1 MAEDKRIR
9 IAADTTPL
17 RQLREEAV
25 SLYREINQTSMQ
37 SAQEAEKSISQLR
50 EQLALMEDRNE
61 LERLL
66 LDLKRQSAA
75 IDATTMQKPSP
86 MPERPIR
93 RQPPTE
99 ELPRPEQPTIDPE
112 TGSITWDVSPRRK
125 EEPVQPEPRL
135 ETDVEEP
142 EEKPAPRRRRRKVQE
157 PIPDVEPI
165 IDEETG
171 SMTWDVSPRRKEEPV
186 QPEPRLET
194 DVEEPEEK
202 PAPRRRRRKVQ
213 EPIPDVEPII
223 DEETGSMTWD
233 LTRKPQRERVTPIE
247 RGVEREEPTT
257 KETQK
262 EILREINRHV
272 ENIDE
277 SVTNVDNSK
286 NFQDNSE
293 NRTDNSRHTENIT
306 ENVVNIE
313 KNTQTITENTTAIRE
328 KGNLEVVSEQPNR
341 PLLREDDRIQRRPEI
356 TDNGQ
361 TEIKFSDEGIIRAIT
376 RLGVVTDNIGRD
388 VISALRGLEKG
399 TGEENQRT
407 SITRYLETIANSV
420 SVIEDSAEN
429 ILEEIQKA
437 VSGSGFGGGTGTPGG
452 IVPPTGS
459 TGGIGGGL
467 NIFGGGLKGIL
478 GGLGAL
484 TAFNTAKNVLSERY
498 FRQQEF
504 EARSQYQGTVETAAN
519 YTRLQAANQADAFRW
534 IPLIGDTIAKS
545 IELPAQLAAEKMMAT
560 FGKYAEGERRV
571 IPYAQV
577 MGVSAGEAFRQAGR
591 EGSYAAESLGMDY
604 ASYLGRRAELIRA
617 GGGRFVGGNEY
628 DPYAVRE
635 TQSVMAAERLFGLS
649 PNAVNRLQGAMRFG
663 DQDSGTG
670 ASAIIREFE
679 QAMKNLGIPFEQI
692 ASTME
697 ESLDTFITQSDQILS
712 KRGEFDAKELAAMFS
727 GIRQATGLQGRQLER
742 VQQAFT
748 GQGISKDEV
757 TNAMLVRSIQ
767 EVMPDKTSYSE
778 IQEELEKIR
787 AGAADPEV
795 MENFLNRV
803 VERTGGGSEQLRLA
817 MSEIF
822 PNLSWNDINSTIQKD
837 SDPSKL
843 VSNLFDL
850 YKQASQRIRETP
862 TEAYDRDA
870 ARRTVGTGET
880 ILASDMNRQM
890 SEGANILG
898 EIRDLVR
905 EINDRGKKVAD
916 MELEVPK
923 EKIIQQSATGG
934 SGLVNMSTVSG
945 GVDAGRAIS
954 QWFKR
959 ALDEWARERVNGVSE
974 ANKVIQQER

>member
-37 SAQEAEKSISQLR
+37 SAQEADKSISQLR

-75 IDATTMQKPSP
+75 IDATTIQKPSP

-99 ELPRPEQPTIDPE
+99 ELPRPEQPIIDPE

-125 EEPVQPEPRL
+125 EEPVQPEPR
-135 ETDVEEP
+135 P
-142 EEKPAPRRRRRKVQE
+142 
-157 PIPDVEPI
+157 
-165 IDEETG
+165 
-171 SMTWDVSPRRKEEPV
+171 
-186 QPEPRLET
+186 ET

-233 LTRKPQRERVTPIE
+233 LTRKPQRERVPPIE
-247 RGVEREEPTT
+247 RGTEEEPTT

-293 NRTDNSRHTENIT
+293 NRMDNSRHTENIT

-313 KNTQTITENTTAIRE
+313 KNTKTITENTTAIKE
-328 KGNLEVVSEQPNR
+328 KGNLNAVSEQSNR

-376 RLGVVTDNIGRD
+376 RLGAVTDNIGRD

-399 TGEENQRT
+399 SGEENQKT

-429 ILEEIQKA
+429 ILEEMQKA
-437 VSGSGFGGGTGTPGG
+437 TSGSGFGGGTGTPGG
-452 IVPPTGS
+452 IVPHTGS
-459 TGGIGGGL
+459 TGGIGGL

-478 GGLGAL
+478 GGLGGLA
-484 TAFNTAKNVLSERY
+484 AFNTAKNVLSERY

-697 ESLDTFITQSDQILS
+697 ESLDTFVTQSDQILS

-850 YKQASQRIRETP
+850 YKQASQRIKETP
-862 TEAYDRDA
+862 AEAYDRGA
-870 ARRTVGTGET
+870 ARRTVGAGET
-880 ILASDMNRQM
+880 ILAGNMNRQM
-890 SEGANILG
+890 SEGANQLK
-898 EIRDLVR
+898 EI
-905 EINDRGKKVAD
+905 KKVLDSIKEDTAILAGVKD
-916 MELEVPK
+916 RIDTYAGMPK
-923 EKIIQQSATGG
+923 QIVEDTK
-934 SGLVNMSTVSG
+934 LVSG
-945 GVDAGRAIS
+945 AYKEAGSSDWDALLKGIQMSIS
-954 QWFKR
+954 KGF
-959 ALDEWARERVNGVSE
+959 LDIITAGKSRNIPAER
-974 ANKVIQQER
+974 

>member
-25 SLYREINQTSMQ
+25 SLYREINQASMQ
-37 SAQEAEKSISQLR
+37 SAQEADKSISQLR

-75 IDATTMQKPSP
+75 IDATTIQKPSP

-99 ELPRPEQPTIDPE
+99 ELPRPEQPIIDPE

-125 EEPVQPEPRL
+125 EEPVQPEPRRKEPIPEM

-142 EEKPAPRRRRRKVQE
+142 LS
-157 PIPDVEPI
+157 
-165 IDEETG
+165 T
-171 SMTWDVSPRRKEEPV
+171 
-186 QPEPRLET
+186 
-194 DVEEPEEK
+194 EEPEER
-202 PAPRRRRRKVQ
+202 PVPRRRRRKVQ

-233 LTRKPQRERVTPIE
+233 LTRKPQRGKVTPIE
-247 RGVEREEPTT
+247 RSVGEEPIT

-313 KNTQTITENTTAIRE
+313 KNTKTITENTTAIKE
-328 KGNLEVVSEQPNR
+328 KGNLNAVSEQSNR

-376 RLGVVTDNIGRD
+376 RLGAVTDNVGRD
-388 VISALRGLEKG
+388 VVSAIRGLEKG
-399 TGEENQRT
+399 SGEENQKT

-429 ILEEIQKA
+429 ILEEMQKA
-437 VSGSGFGGGTGTPGG
+437 TSGSGFGGGTGTPGG

-478 GGLGAL
+478 GGLGGLA
-484 TAFNTAKNVLSERY
+484 AFNTAKNVLSERY
-498 FRQQEF
+498 FRNQEF

-519 YTRLQAANQADAFRW
+519 YTRLQAANQADAYRW
-534 IPLIGDTIAKS
+534 IPLIGDVIARS
-545 IELPAQLAAEKMMAT
+545 IEQPAQLAAEKMMAT

-697 ESLDTFITQSDQILS
+697 ESLDTFVTQSDQILS

>member
-112 TGSITWDVSPRRK
+112 TGSITWNVSPRKKEETIQPEPRRK
-125 EEPVQPEPRL
+125 EQRTGDEPSVEEPMS
-135 ETDVEEP
+135 VEEP
-142 EEKPAPRRRRRKVQE
+142 EERPVSRRRRRKVQE
-157 PIPDVEPI
+157 PIPDVEPT

-171 SMTWDVSPRRKEEPV
+171 TMTWN
-186 QPEPRLET
+186 
-194 DVEEPEEK
+194 
-202 PAPRRRRRKVQ
+202 
-213 EPIPDVEPII
+213 
-223 DEETGSMTWD
+223 
-233 LTRKPQRERVTPIE
+233 LTRKPERERITPTE
-247 RGVEREEPTT
+247 RGLEREEPTTT

-313 KNTQTITENTTAIRE
+313 KNTQTITENTTAIKE
-328 KGNLEVVSEQPNR
+328 KGNLDVVSEQQNR
-341 PLLREDDRIQRRPEI
+341 TLLREDDRIQRRPEI

-376 RLGVVTDNIGRD
+376 RLGTVTDNVGRD
-388 VISALRGLEKG
+388 VVSALRGLEKG
-399 TGEENQRT
+399 TGEESQRNV
-407 SITRYLETIANSV
+407 TRYLETIANSV
-420 SVIEDSAEN
+420 SVIEDSSEN

-437 VSGSGFGGGTGTPGG
+437 VSGAGFGGGAGTPGG

-459 TGGIGGGL
+459 AGGNGVGL

-478 GGLGAL
+478 GGLGGLA
-484 TAFNTAKNVLSERY
+484 AFNTAKNVLSERY

-591 EGSYAAESLGMDY
+591 EGGYAAESLGMDY

-679 QAMKNLGIPFEQI
+679 QAMKNLNIPFEEI

-712 KRGEFDAKELAAMFS
+712 KRGEFDAKELAAILS
-727 GIRQATGLQGRQLER
+727 ATRQATGLSGRQLER

-748 GQGISKDEV
+748 GQGMSKDEV

-767 EVMPDKTSYSE
+767 EVMPEKTSYSE

-787 AGAADPEV
+787 SGGASMEL
-795 MENFLNRV
+795 MENFLSKV

-822 PNLSWNDINSTIQKD
+822 PNLSWGDINATIQKD

-843 VSNLFDL
+843 ISNLADL
-850 YKQASQRIRETP
+850 YKTAYRRIDETRA
-862 TEAYDRDA
+862 EAYDKDA
-870 ARRTVGTGET
+870 AKRTVGTGET
-880 ILASDMNRQM
+880 FLANDMNRQM
-890 SEGANILG
+890 SAGAGILK
-898 EIRDLVR
+898 EIRDLVE
-905 EINDRGKKVAD
+905 EINERGKKVAD
-916 MELEVPK
+916 IELEVPK

-934 SGLVNMSTVSG
+934 SGLVNMSTVSE

-959 ALDEWARERVNGVSE
+959 ALDEWARERVGGVSE

>member
-25 SLYREINQTSMQ
+25 SLYREINQASMQ
-37 SAQEAEKSISQLR
+37 SAQEADKSISQLR

-125 EEPVQPEPRL
+125 EEPVQPEPRRKEPRP
-135 ETDVEEP
+135 ETDVEELLPTEEP
-142 EEKPAPRRRRRKVQE
+142 EEKPAPRRRRRKIQE
-157 PIPDVEPI
+157 PIPDVEPT

-171 SMTWDVSPRRKEEPV
+171 T
-186 QPEPRLET
+186 
-194 DVEEPEEK
+194 
-202 PAPRRRRRKVQ
+202 
-213 EPIPDVEPII
+213 
-223 DEETGSMTWD
+223 MTWD
-233 LTRKPQRERVTPIE
+233 LTRKPQRGKVTPIE
-247 RGVEREEPTT
+247 RSVGEEPIT

-313 KNTQTITENTTAIRE
+313 KNTQTITENTTAIKE
-328 KGNLEVVSEQPNR
+328 KGNLNAVSEQSNR

-376 RLGVVTDNIGRD
+376 RLGAVTDNIGRD

-399 TGEENQRT
+399 SGEENQKT

-429 ILEEIQKA
+429 ILEEMQKA
-437 VSGSGFGGGTGTPGG
+437 TSGSGFGGGTGTPGG

-459 TGGIGGGL
+459 TGGIGGL

-478 GGLGAL
+478 GSLGGLA
-484 TAFNTAKNVLSERY
+484 AFNTAKNVLSERY

-697 ESLDTFITQSDQILS
+697 ESLDTFVTQSDQILS

-787 AGAADPEV
+787 AGAADLKV

>member
-25 SLYREINQTSMQ
+25 SLYREINQASMQ
-37 SAQEAEKSISQLR
+37 SAQEADKSISQLR

-93 RQPPTE
+93 RQLPTE
-99 ELPRPEQPTIDPE
+99 ELPRLEQPTIDPE

-125 EEPVQPEPRL
+125 EEPVQPEPRRKEPRPEM

-142 EEKPAPRRRRRKVQE
+142 LS
-157 PIPDVEPI
+157 
-165 IDEETG
+165 T
-171 SMTWDVSPRRKEEPV
+171 
-186 QPEPRLET
+186 
-194 DVEEPEEK
+194 EEPEEK

-233 LTRKPQRERVTPIE
+233 LTRKPQRGKVTPIE
-247 RGVEREEPTT
+247 RSVGEEPTT

-313 KNTQTITENTTAIRE
+313 KNTQTITENTTAIKE
-328 KGNLEVVSEQPNR
+328 KGNLNAVSEQSNR

-376 RLGVVTDNIGRD
+376 RLGAVTDNIGRD

-399 TGEENQRT
+399 SGEENQKT

-429 ILEEIQKA
+429 ILEEMQKA
-437 VSGSGFGGGTGTPGG
+437 TSGSGFGGGTGTPGG

-459 TGGIGGGL
+459 TGGIGGL

-478 GGLGAL
+478 GGLGGLA
-484 TAFNTAKNVLSERY
+484 AFNTAKNVLSERY

-697 ESLDTFITQSDQILS
+697 ESLDTFVTQSDQILS
-712 KRGEFDAKELAAMFS
+712 KRGEFDAKEIAAMFS

>member
-37 SAQEAEKSISQLR
+37 SAHEAEKSISQLR

-99 ELPRPEQPTIDPE
+99 ELPRPEQPIIDPE

-125 EEPVQPEPRL
+125 EETVQPEPRREQQRTDR

-142 EEKPAPRRRRRKVQE
+142 LPVEEPEERPAPRRRRKVQE
-157 PIPDVEPI
+157 PIPDVEPT

-171 SMTWDVSPRRKEEPV
+171 T
-186 QPEPRLET
+186 
-194 DVEEPEEK
+194 
-202 PAPRRRRRKVQ
+202 
-213 EPIPDVEPII
+213 
-223 DEETGSMTWD
+223 MTWD
-233 LTRKPQRERVTPIE
+233 LTRRPERERVTPTE
-247 RGVEREEPTT
+247 RGTEREEPTTT

-262 EILREINRHV
+262 ELLREINRHV

-286 NFQDNSE
+286 NFRDNSE

-306 ENVVNIE
+306 EHVVNIE

-341 PLLREDDRIQRRPEI
+341 PLLREDDRIQRRLEI

-376 RLGVVTDNIGRD
+376 RLGTITDNVGRD
-388 VISALRGLEKG
+388 VVSAIRGLEKG
-399 TGEENQRT
+399 TGEENQR
-407 SITRYLETIANSV
+407 SGITRYLETIANSV
-420 SVIEDSAEN
+420 SVIEDSTEN

-459 TGGIGGGL
+459 TGGIGGL

-478 GGLGAL
+478 GGLGGLA
-484 TAFNTAKNVLSERY
+484 AFNTAKNVLSERY
-498 FRQQEF
+498 FRNQEF

-591 EGSYAAESLGMDY
+591 EGGYAASALGMDY
-604 ASYLGRRAELIRA
+604 ASYMGRRAELIRA

-649 PNAVNRLQGAMRFG
+649 SNAVNRLQGAMRFG

-748 GQGISKDEV
+748 GQGMSKDEV

-767 EVMPDKTSYSE
+767 EVMPEKTSYSE

-787 AGAADPEV
+787 AGAAKPKV
-795 MENFLNRV
+795 MENFLNRLI
-803 VERTGGGSEQLRLA
+803 ERTGGGSEQLRLA

-850 YKQASQRIRETP
+850 YKKSSQRIRETP
-862 TEAYDRDA
+862 TEAYDKDA
-870 ARRTVGTGET
+870 AKRTVGAGET
-880 ILASDMNRQM
+880 ILAGDMNRQM

>member
-75 IDATTMQKPSP
+75 IDATTIQKPSP

-99 ELPRPEQPTIDPE
+99 ELPRPEQPIIDPE
-112 TGSITWDVSPRRK
+112 TGSI
-125 EEPVQPEPRL
+125 
-135 ETDVEEP
+135 
-142 EEKPAPRRRRRKVQE
+142 
-157 PIPDVEPI
+157 
-165 IDEETG
+165 
-171 SMTWDVSPRRKEEPV
+171 TWDVSPRRKEEPV

-748 GQGISKDEV
+748 GQGMSKDEV

-803 VERTGGGSEQLRLA
+803 VERSGGGSEQLRLA

-850 YKQASQRIRETP
+850 YKQASQRIKETP
-862 TEAYDRDA
+862 AEAYDRGA
-870 ARRTVGTGET
+870 ARRTVGAGET
-880 ILASDMNRQM
+880 ILAGDMNRQM
-890 SEGANILG
+890 SEGANILK
-898 EIRDLVR
+898 EIRDLVS

-916 MELEVPK
+916 IELEVPK

-959 ALDEWARERVNGVSE
+959 ALDEWARERVGGVSE

>member
-37 SAQEAEKSISQLR
+37 SAQEADKSISQLR

-75 IDATTMQKPSP
+75 IDATTIQKPSP

-99 ELPRPEQPTIDPE
+99 ELPRPEQPIIDPE

-125 EEPVQPEPRL
+125 EEPVQPEPRRKEPRPEM

-142 EEKPAPRRRRRKVQE
+142 LS
-157 PIPDVEPI
+157 
-165 IDEETG
+165 T
-171 SMTWDVSPRRKEEPV
+171 
-186 QPEPRLET
+186 
-194 DVEEPEEK
+194 EEPEER
-202 PAPRRRRRKVQ
+202 PVPRRRRRKVQ

-233 LTRKPQRERVTPIE
+233 LTRKPQRGKVTPIE
-247 RGVEREEPTT
+247 RSVGEEPIT

-313 KNTQTITENTTAIRE
+313 KNTKTITENTTAIKE
-328 KGNLEVVSEQPNR
+328 KGNLNAVSEQSNR

-376 RLGVVTDNIGRD
+376 RLGAVTDNIGRD

-399 TGEENQRT
+399 SGEENQKT

-429 ILEEIQKA
+429 ILEEMQKA
-437 VSGSGFGGGTGTPGG
+437 TSGSGFGGGTGTPGG

-459 TGGIGGGL
+459 TGGIGGL

-478 GGLGAL
+478 GGLGGLA
-484 TAFNTAKNVLSERY
+484 AFNTAKNVLSERY

-697 ESLDTFITQSDQILS
+697 ESLDTFVTQSDQILS
-712 KRGEFDAKELAAMFS
+712 KRGEFDAKEIAAMFS

-787 AGAADPEV
+787 AGAVDPEV

>member
-25 SLYREINQTSMQ
+25 SLYREINQASMQ
-37 SAQEAEKSISQLR
+37 SAQEADKSISQLR

-93 RQPPTE
+93 RQLPTE
-99 ELPRPEQPTIDPE
+99 ELPRLEQPTIDPE

-125 EEPVQPEPRL
+125 EEPVQPEPRRKEPRPEM

-142 EEKPAPRRRRRKVQE
+142 LS
-157 PIPDVEPI
+157 
-165 IDEETG
+165 T
-171 SMTWDVSPRRKEEPV
+171 
-186 QPEPRLET
+186 
-194 DVEEPEEK
+194 EEPEER
-202 PAPRRRRRKVQ
+202 PVPRRRRRKVQ

-233 LTRKPQRERVTPIE
+233 LTRKPQRGKVTPIE
-247 RGVEREEPTT
+247 RSVGEEPIT

-313 KNTQTITENTTAIRE
+313 KNTQTITENTTAIKE
-328 KGNLEVVSEQPNR
+328 KGNLNAVSEQSNR

-376 RLGVVTDNIGRD
+376 RLGAVTDNIGRD

-399 TGEENQRT
+399 SGEENQKT

-429 ILEEIQKA
+429 ILEEMQKA
-437 VSGSGFGGGTGTPGG
+437 TSGSGFGGGTGTPGG

-459 TGGIGGGL
+459 TGGIGGL

-478 GGLGAL
+478 GGLGGLA
-484 TAFNTAKNVLSERY
+484 AFNTAKNVLSERY

-628 DPYAVRE
+628 DPYAVKE

-697 ESLDTFITQSDQILS
+697 ESLDTFVTQSDQILS

-787 AGAADPEV
+787 AGAADPKV

>member
-75 IDATTMQKPSP
+75 IDATTIQKPSP

-99 ELPRPEQPTIDPE
+99 ELPRPEQPIIDPE

-125 EEPVQPEPRL
+125 EEPVQPEPR
-135 ETDVEEP
+135 P
-142 EEKPAPRRRRRKVQE
+142 
-157 PIPDVEPI
+157 
-165 IDEETG
+165 
-171 SMTWDVSPRRKEEPV
+171 
-186 QPEPRLET
+186 ET

-233 LTRKPQRERVTPIE
+233 LTRKPQRERVPPIE
-247 RGVEREEPTT
+247 RGTEEEPTT

-313 KNTQTITENTTAIRE
+313 KNTQTITENTTAIKE
-328 KGNLEVVSEQPNR
+328 KGNLNAVSEQSNR

-399 TGEENQRT
+399 SGEENQKT

-429 ILEEIQKA
+429 ILEEMQKA

-459 TGGIGGGL
+459 TGGIGGL

-478 GGLGAL
+478 GGLGGLA
-484 TAFNTAKNVLSERY
+484 AFNTAKNVLSERY

-591 EGSYAAESLGMDY
+591 EGGYAAESLGMDY

-679 QAMKNLGIPFEQI
+679 QAMKNLGIPFEEI

-712 KRGEFDAKELAAMFS
+712 KRGDFDARQLAAMFS

-748 GQGISKDEV
+748 GQGMSKDEV

-787 AGAADPEV
+787 AGEANPEV

-850 YKQASQRIRETP
+850 YRQSSQRIKETP
-862 TEAYDRDA
+862 AEAYDRGA
-870 ARRTVGTGET
+870 ARRTVGAGET
-880 ILASDMNRQM
+880 ILAGDMNRQM
-890 SEGANILG
+890 SEGANQLK
-898 EIRDLVR
+898 EIVR
-905 EINDRGKKVAD
+905 LLTNIDNNT
-916 MELEVPK
+916 K
-923 EKIIQQSATGG
+923 EKPVESGPVTRSMVSGG
-934 SGLVNMSTVSG
+934 TGLVNAENVSS
-945 GVDAGRAIS
+945 GVEAGRMLS

-959 ALDEWARERVNGVSE
+959 VLDDWARERVGNMAVSE

>member
-112 TGSITWDVSPRRK
+112 TGSITWDVSSRRK
-125 EEPVQPEPRL
+125 EELVQPEPRRKEPIP

-142 EEKPAPRRRRRKVQE
+142 LFTEEPEERPAPRRRRRKVQE
-157 PIPDVEPI
+157 PI
-165 IDEETG
+165 T
-171 SMTWDVSPRRKEEPV
+171 
-186 QPEPRLET
+186 
-194 DVEEPEEK
+194 
-202 PAPRRRRRKVQ
+202 
-213 EPIPDVEPII
+213 DVEPII

-247 RGVEREEPTT
+247 RSVEREEPTT

-313 KNTQTITENTTAIRE
+313 KNTQTITENTTAIKE
-328 KGNLEVVSEQPNR
+328 KGNLNAVSEQSNR

-376 RLGVVTDNIGRD
+376 RLGTVTDNAGRD
-388 VISALRGLEKG
+388 VVSAIRGLEKG
-399 TGEENQRT
+399 TGEENQR
-407 SITRYLETIANSV
+407 SSVTRYLEAIANSV

-437 VSGSGFGGGTGTPGG
+437 VSSNGIGGGVGMPGG

-459 TGGIGGGL
+459 TGVNGGGL

-748 GQGISKDEV
+748 GQGMSKDEV

-787 AGAADPEV
+787 AGAANPEV

-850 YKQASQRIRETP
+850 YKQASQRIKETP
-862 TEAYDRDA
+862 AEAYDRGA
-870 ARRTVGTGET
+870 ARRTVGAGET
-880 ILASDMNRQM
+880 ILAGDMNRQM
-890 SEGANILG
+890 SEGANILK
-898 EIRDLVR
+898 EIRDLVS

-916 MELEVPK
+916 IELEVPK

-959 ALDEWARERVNGVSE
+959 ALDEWARERVGGVSE

>member
-112 TGSITWDVSPRRK
+112 TGSI
-125 EEPVQPEPRL
+125 
-135 ETDVEEP
+135 
-142 EEKPAPRRRRRKVQE
+142 
-157 PIPDVEPI
+157 
-165 IDEETG
+165 
-171 SMTWDVSPRRKEEPV
+171 TWDVSPRRKEEPV

-498 FRQQEF
+498 FRNQEF

-519 YTRLQAANQADAFRW
+519 YTRLQAANQADAYRW
-534 IPLIGDTIAKS
+534 IPLVGDVIAKS

-628 DPYAVRE
+628 DPYAVKE

-697 ESLDTFITQSDQILS
+697 ESLDTFVTQSDQILS

-822 PNLSWNDINSTIQKD
+822 PNLSWSDINSTIQKD

-850 YKQASQRIRETP
+850 YKQASQRIKETP
-862 TEAYDRDA
+862 AEAYDRGA
-870 ARRTVGTGET
+870 ARRTVGAGET
-880 ILASDMNRQM
+880 ILAGDMNRQM
-890 SEGANILG
+890 SEGANILK
-898 EIRDLVR
+898 EIRDLVS

-916 MELEVPK
+916 IELEVPK

-959 ALDEWARERVNGVSE
+959 ALDEWARERVGGVSE

>member
-112 TGSITWDVSPRRK
+112 TGSI
-125 EEPVQPEPRL
+125 
-135 ETDVEEP
+135 
-142 EEKPAPRRRRRKVQE
+142 
-157 PIPDVEPI
+157 
-165 IDEETG
+165 
-171 SMTWDVSPRRKEEPV
+171 TWDVSPRRKEEPV

-545 IELPAQLAAEKMMAT
+545 IELPAQLAAEKMMVT

-748 GQGISKDEV
+748 GQGMSKDEV

-803 VERTGGGSEQLRLA
+803 VERSGGGSEQLRLA

-850 YKQASQRIRETP
+850 YKQASQRIKETP
-862 TEAYDRDA
+862 AEAYDRGA
-870 ARRTVGTGET
+870 ARRTVGAGET
-880 ILASDMNRQM
+880 ILAGDMNRQM
-890 SEGANILG
+890 SEGANQLK
-898 EIRDLVR
+898 EIVR
-905 EINDRGKKVAD
+905 LLTNIDNNT
-916 MELEVPK
+916 K
-923 EKIIQQSATGG
+923 EKPVESGPVTRSMVSGG
-934 SGLVNMSTVSG
+934 TGLVNAENVSS
-945 GVDAGRAIS
+945 GVEAGRMLS

-959 ALDEWARERVNGVSE
+959 VLDDWARERVGNMAVSE

>member
-99 ELPRPEQPTIDPE
+99 ELPRPEQPIIDPE

-125 EEPVQPEPRL
+125 EEPVQPEPRRKEPRPEM

-142 EEKPAPRRRRRKVQE
+142 LS
-157 PIPDVEPI
+157 
-165 IDEETG
+165 T
-171 SMTWDVSPRRKEEPV
+171 
-186 QPEPRLET
+186 
-194 DVEEPEEK
+194 EEPEER
-202 PAPRRRRRKVQ
+202 PVPRRRRRKVQ

-233 LTRKPQRERVTPIE
+233 LTRKPQRGKVTPIE
-247 RGVEREEPTT
+247 RGTEEEPTT

-313 KNTQTITENTTAIRE
+313 KNTKTITENTTAIKE
-328 KGNLEVVSEQPNR
+328 KGNLNAVSEQSNR

-376 RLGVVTDNIGRD
+376 RLGAVTDNIGRD

-399 TGEENQRT
+399 SGEENQKT

-429 ILEEIQKA
+429 ILEEMQKA
-437 VSGSGFGGGTGTPGG
+437 TSGSGFGGGTGTPGG

-459 TGGIGGGL
+459 TGGIGGL

-478 GGLGAL
+478 GGLGGLA
-484 TAFNTAKNVLSERY
+484 AFNTAKNVLSERY
-498 FRQQEF
+498 FRNQEF

-519 YTRLQAANQADAFRW
+519 YTRLQAANQADAYRW
-534 IPLIGDTIAKS
+534 IPLVGDVIAKS
-545 IELPAQLAAEKMMAT
+545 IELPAQLAAEKMMTT

-577 MGVSAGEAFRQAGR
+577 MGVSARESFRQAGR

-628 DPYAVRE
+628 DPYAVKE

-697 ESLDTFITQSDQILS
+697 ESLDTFVTQSDQILS

-748 GQGISKDEV
+748 GQGMSKDEV

-787 AGAADPEV
+787 AGAANPEV

-850 YKQASQRIRETP
+850 YKQASQRIRETRA
-862 TEAYDRDA
+862 EAYDKDA
-870 ARRTVGTGET
+870 AKGTVGAGET
-880 ILASDMNRQM
+880 ILARDTNRQM
-890 SEGANILG
+890 SEGANQLK
-898 EIRDLVR
+898 EI
-905 EINDRGKKVAD
+905 KKVLDSIKEDTAILAGVKD
-916 MELEVPK
+916 RIDTYAGMPK
-923 EKIIQQSATGG
+923 QIVEDTK
-934 SGLVNMSTVSG
+934 LVSG
-945 GVDAGRAIS
+945 AYKEAGSSDWDALLKGIQMSIS
-954 QWFKR
+954 KGF
-959 ALDEWARERVNGVSE
+959 LDIITAGKSRNIPAER
-974 ANKVIQQER
+974 

>member
-37 SAQEAEKSISQLR
+37 SAQEADKSISQLR

-75 IDATTMQKPSP
+75 IDATTIQKPSP

-93 RQPPTE
+93 RQLPTE
-99 ELPRPEQPTIDPE
+99 ELPRLEQPTIDPE

-125 EEPVQPEPRL
+125 EEPVQPEPRP

-142 EEKPAPRRRRRKVQE
+142 LLTEELEERPVPRRRRRKVQE
-157 PIPDVEPI
+157 PIPDI
-165 IDEETG
+165 
-171 SMTWDVSPRRKEEPV
+171 
-186 QPEPRLET
+186 
-194 DVEEPEEK
+194 
-202 PAPRRRRRKVQ
+202 
-213 EPIPDVEPII
+213 EPII

-233 LTRKPQRERVTPIE
+233 LTRKPQRGKVTPIE
-247 RGVEREEPTT
+247 RSVGEEPIT

-313 KNTQTITENTTAIRE
+313 KNTKTITENTTAIKE
-328 KGNLEVVSEQPNR
+328 KGNLNAVSEQSNR

-376 RLGVVTDNIGRD
+376 RLGAVTDNIGRD

-399 TGEENQRT
+399 SGEENQKT

-429 ILEEIQKA
+429 ILEEMQKA
-437 VSGSGFGGGTGTPGG
+437 TSGSGFGGGTGTPGG

-459 TGGIGGGL
+459 TGGIGGL

-478 GGLGAL
+478 GGLGGLA
-484 TAFNTAKNVLSERY
+484 AFNTAKNVLSERY

-697 ESLDTFITQSDQILS
+697 ESLDTFVTQSDQILS

-822 PNLSWNDINSTIQKD
+822 PNLSWSDINSTIQKD

>member
-37 SAQEAEKSISQLR
+37 SAQEADKSISQLR

-75 IDATTMQKPSP
+75 IDATTIQKPSP

-99 ELPRPEQPTIDPE
+99 ELPRPEQPIIDPE

-125 EEPVQPEPRL
+125 EEPVQLEPRRKEPIP

-142 EEKPAPRRRRRKVQE
+142 LLTEEL
-157 PIPDVEPI
+157 
-165 IDEETG
+165 EE
-171 SMTWDVSPRRKEEPV
+171 RPV
-186 QPEPRLET
+186 
-194 DVEEPEEK
+194 
-202 PAPRRRRRKVQ
+202 PRRRRRKVQ

-247 RGVEREEPTT
+247 RGTEEEPTT

-313 KNTQTITENTTAIRE
+313 KNTQTITENTTAIKE
-328 KGNLEVVSEQPNR
+328 KGNLNAVSEQSNR

-376 RLGVVTDNIGRD
+376 RLGAVTDNIGRD

-399 TGEENQRT
+399 SGEENQKT

-429 ILEEIQKA
+429 ILEEMQKA
-437 VSGSGFGGGTGTPGG
+437 TSGSGFGGGTGTPGG

-459 TGGIGGGL
+459 TGGIGGL

-478 GGLGAL
+478 GGLGGLA
-484 TAFNTAKNVLSERY
+484 AFKTAKNVLSERY

-628 DPYAVRE
+628 DPYAVKE

-697 ESLDTFITQSDQILS
+697 ESLDTFVTQSDQILS

>member
-37 SAQEAEKSISQLR
+37 SAQEADKSISQLR

-125 EEPVQPEPRL
+125 EETVQPEPRRKGQRPEM

-142 EEKPAPRRRRRKVQE
+142 L
-157 PIPDVEPI
+157 PI
-165 IDEETG
+165 
-171 SMTWDVSPRRKEEPV
+171 
-186 QPEPRLET
+186 
-194 DVEEPEEK
+194 EEPEER

-233 LTRKPQRERVTPIE
+233 LTRKSQRGRVTPIE
-247 RGVEREEPTT
+247 RGTEEEPTT

-313 KNTQTITENTTAIRE
+313 KNTQTITENTTAIKE
-328 KGNLEVVSEQPNR
+328 KGNLNAVSEQSNR

-376 RLGVVTDNIGRD
+376 RLGTVTDNAGRD
-388 VISALRGLEKG
+388 VVSAIRGLEKG
-399 TGEENQRT
+399 TGEENQR
-407 SITRYLETIANSV
+407 SSVTRYLEAIANSV

-437 VSGSGFGGGTGTPGG
+437 VSSNGIGGGVGTPGG

-459 TGGIGGGL
+459 TGGIGGL

-663 DQDSGTG
+663 DQNSGTG

-712 KRGEFDAKELAAMFS
+712 KRGDFDARQLAAMFS

-748 GQGISKDEV
+748 GQGMSKDEV

-787 AGAADPEV
+787 AGAANPEV

-850 YKQASQRIRETP
+850 YKQASQRIKETP
-862 TEAYDRDA
+862 AEAYDRGA
-870 ARRTVGTGET
+870 ARRTVGAGET
-880 ILASDMNRQM
+880 ILAGDMNRQM
-890 SEGANILG
+890 SEGAKQLKEIVRLLTNI
-898 EIRDLVR
+898 D
-905 EINDRGKKVAD
+905 NNT
-916 MELEVPK
+916 K
-923 EKIIQQSATGG
+923 EKEKPVESGPVTRSMVSGG
-934 SGLVNMSTVSG
+934 AGLVNAENVSS
-945 GVDAGRAIS
+945 GVEAGRMLS

-959 ALDEWARERVNGVSE
+959 VLDDWARERVGNMAVSE

>member
-37 SAQEAEKSISQLR
+37 SAQEADKSISQLR

-75 IDATTMQKPSP
+75 IDATTIQKPSP

-99 ELPRPEQPTIDPE
+99 ELPRPEQPIIDPE

-125 EEPVQPEPRL
+125 EEPVQPEPRRKEPRPEM

-142 EEKPAPRRRRRKVQE
+142 LS
-157 PIPDVEPI
+157 
-165 IDEETG
+165 T
-171 SMTWDVSPRRKEEPV
+171 
-186 QPEPRLET
+186 
-194 DVEEPEEK
+194 EEPEER
-202 PAPRRRRRKVQ
+202 PVPRRRRRKVQ

-233 LTRKPQRERVTPIE
+233 LTRKPQRGKVTPIE
-247 RGVEREEPTT
+247 RSVGEEPIT

-313 KNTQTITENTTAIRE
+313 KNTQTITENTTAIKE
-328 KGNLEVVSEQPNR
+328 KGNLNAVSEQSNR

-376 RLGVVTDNIGRD
+376 RLGAVTDNIGRD

-399 TGEENQRT
+399 SGEENQKT

-429 ILEEIQKA
+429 ILEEMQKA
-437 VSGSGFGGGTGTPGG
+437 TSGSGFGGGTGTPGG

-459 TGGIGGGL
+459 TGGIGGL

-478 GGLGAL
+478 GGLGGLA
-484 TAFNTAKNVLSERY
+484 AFNTAKNVLSERY

-697 ESLDTFITQSDQILS
+697 ESLDTFVTQSDQILS

-748 GQGISKDEV
+748 GQGMSKDEV

-787 AGAADPEV
+787 AGAADPKV

-880 ILASDMNRQM
+880 ILAGDMNRQM
-890 SEGANILG
+890 SEGAKQLKEIVRLLTNI
-898 EIRDLVR
+898 D
-905 EINDRGKKVAD
+905 NNT
-916 MELEVPK
+916 K
-923 EKIIQQSATGG
+923 EKEKPVESGPVTRSMVSGG
-934 SGLVNMSTVSG
+934 AGLVNAENVSS
-945 GVDAGRAIS
+945 GVEAGRMLS

-959 ALDEWARERVNGVSE
+959 VLDDWARERVGNMAVSE

>member
-75 IDATTMQKPSP
+75 IDATTMQKPSL

-125 EEPVQPEPRL
+125 EETVQPEPRREEQRTDR
-135 ETDVEEP
+135 ETDVEESLPAEEP
-142 EEKPAPRRRRRKVQE
+142 EERPAPRRRRRRKVQE
-157 PIPDVEPI
+157 PIPDVEPT

-171 SMTWDVSPRRKEEPV
+171 T
-186 QPEPRLET
+186 
-194 DVEEPEEK
+194 
-202 PAPRRRRRKVQ
+202 
-213 EPIPDVEPII
+213 
-223 DEETGSMTWD
+223 MTWD
-233 LTRKPQRERVTPIE
+233 LTRKPERERVTPTE
-247 RGVEREEPTT
+247 RGTEREEPTTT

-262 EILREINRHV
+262 ELLREINRHV

-628 DPYAVRE
+628 DPYAVKE

-697 ESLDTFITQSDQILS
+697 ESLDTFVTQSDQILS

-822 PNLSWNDINSTIQKD
+822 PNLSWSDINSTIQKD

-850 YKQASQRIRETP
+850 YKQASQRIKETP
-862 TEAYDRDA
+862 AEAYDRGA
-870 ARRTVGTGET
+870 ARRTVGAGET
-880 ILASDMNRQM
+880 ILAGDMNRQM
-890 SEGANILG
+890 SEGANILK
-898 EIRDLVR
+898 EIRDLVS

-916 MELEVPK
+916 IELEVPK

-959 ALDEWARERVNGVSE
+959 ALDEWARERVGGVSE

>member
-99 ELPRPEQPTIDPE
+99 ELPRPEQPIIDPE

-125 EEPVQPEPRL
+125 EETVQPEPRREQQRTDR

-142 EEKPAPRRRRRKVQE
+142 LPVEEPEERPAPRRRRRKVQE
-157 PIPDVEPI
+157 PIPDVEPT

-171 SMTWDVSPRRKEEPV
+171 T
-186 QPEPRLET
+186 
-194 DVEEPEEK
+194 
-202 PAPRRRRRKVQ
+202 
-213 EPIPDVEPII
+213 
-223 DEETGSMTWD
+223 MTWD
-233 LTRKPQRERVTPIE
+233 LTRRPERERVTPTE
-247 RGVEREEPTT
+247 RGTEREEPTTT

-262 EILREINRHV
+262 ELLREINRHV

-376 RLGVVTDNIGRD
+376 RLGTITDNVGRD
-388 VISALRGLEKG
+388 VISAIRGLEKG
-399 TGEENQRT
+399 TGEKNQR
-407 SITRYLETIANSV
+407 SGVTRYLETIANSV
-420 SVIEDSAEN
+420 SVIEDSTEN

-452 IVPPTGS
+452 IVPPTRS
-459 TGGIGGGL
+459 TGGIGGL

-478 GGLGAL
+478 GGLGVLAV
-484 TAFNTAKNVLSERY
+484 FNTAKNVLSERY
-498 FRQQEF
+498 FRNQEF

-519 YTRLQAANQADAFRW
+519 YTRLQAANQADAYRW
-534 IPLIGDTIAKS
+534 IPLVGDVIAKS

-591 EGSYAAESLGMDY
+591 EGGYAASALGMDY
-604 ASYLGRRAELIRA
+604 ASYMGRRAELIRA

-663 DQDSGTG
+663 DQNSGNG

-679 QAMKNLGIPFEQI
+679 QAMKNLDISFEQI
-692 ASTME
+692 VSTME

-748 GQGISKDEV
+748 GQGMSKDEV

-787 AGAADPEV
+787 AGAANPKV
-795 MENFLNRV
+795 MENFLNRLI
-803 VERTGGGSEQLRLA
+803 ERTGGGSEQLRLA

-850 YKQASQRIRETP
+850 YKKSSQRIRETP
-862 TEAYDRDA
+862 TEAYDKDA
-870 ARRTVGTGET
+870 AKRTVGAGET
-880 ILASDMNRQM
+880 ILAGDMNRQM
-890 SEGANILG
+890 SEGANQLN
-898 EIRDLVR
+898 EI
-905 EINDRGKKVAD
+905 KKVLDSIKEDTAILAD
-916 MELEVPK
+916 VKDRLDTYAGMPK
-923 EKIIQQSATGG
+923 QIVEDTK
-934 SGLVNMSTVSG
+934 LVSG
-945 GVDAGRAIS
+945 AYKEAGSSDWDALLKGIQMSIS
-954 QWFKR
+954 KGF
-959 ALDEWARERVNGVSE
+959 LDIITAGKSRNIPAER
-974 ANKVIQQER
+974 

>member
-25 SLYREINQTSMQ
+25 SLYREINQASMQ
-37 SAQEAEKSISQLR
+37 SAQEADKSISQLR

-93 RQPPTE
+93 RQQPTE

-125 EEPVQPEPRL
+125 EEPVQPEPRRKEPIP

-142 EEKPAPRRRRRKVQE
+142 LLTEEL
-157 PIPDVEPI
+157 
-165 IDEETG
+165 EE
-171 SMTWDVSPRRKEEPV
+171 RPV
-186 QPEPRLET
+186 
-194 DVEEPEEK
+194 
-202 PAPRRRRRKVQ
+202 PRRRRRKVQ

-233 LTRKPQRERVTPIE
+233 LTRKPQRGKVVPIE
-247 RGVEREEPTT
+247 RSVGEEPIT

-313 KNTQTITENTTAIRE
+313 KNTQTITENTTAIKE
-328 KGNLEVVSEQPNR
+328 KGNLNAVSEQSNR

-376 RLGVVTDNIGRD
+376 RLGAVTDNIGRD

-399 TGEENQRT
+399 SGEENQKT

-429 ILEEIQKA
+429 ILEEMQKA
-437 VSGSGFGGGTGTPGG
+437 TSGSGFGGGTGTPGG

-459 TGGIGGGL
+459 TGVNGGGL

-545 IELPAQLAAEKMMAT
+545 IELPAQLAAEKMMTT

-628 DPYAVRE
+628 DPYAVKE

-697 ESLDTFITQSDQILS
+697 ESLDTFVTQSDQILS

-787 AGAADPEV
+787 AGAADPKV

>member
-75 IDATTMQKPSP
+75 IDATTIQKPSP

-99 ELPRPEQPTIDPE
+99 ELPRPEQPIIDPE

-125 EEPVQPEPRL
+125 EEPVQPEPR
-135 ETDVEEP
+135 P
-142 EEKPAPRRRRRKVQE
+142 
-157 PIPDVEPI
+157 
-165 IDEETG
+165 
-171 SMTWDVSPRRKEEPV
+171 
-186 QPEPRLET
+186 ET

-233 LTRKPQRERVTPIE
+233 LTRKPQRERVPPIE
-247 RGVEREEPTT
+247 RGTEEEPTT

-313 KNTQTITENTTAIRE
+313 KNTQTITENTTAIKE
-328 KGNLEVVSEQPNR
+328 KGNLNAVSEQSNR

-399 TGEENQRT
+399 SGEENQKT

-459 TGGIGGGL
+459 TGGIGGL

-478 GGLGAL
+478 GGLGGLA
-484 TAFNTAKNVLSERY
+484 AFNTVKNVLSERY
-498 FRQQEF
+498 FRNQEF

-519 YTRLQAANQADAFRW
+519 YTRLQAANQADAYRW
-534 IPLIGDTIAKS
+534 IPLVGDVIAKS

-679 QAMKNLGIPFEQI
+679 QAMKNLGIPFEEI
-692 ASTME
+692 ASTMK

-748 GQGISKDEV
+748 GQGMSKDEV

-787 AGAADPEV
+787 AGEANPEV

-850 YKQASQRIRETP
+850 YRQSSQRIRETRA
-862 TEAYDRDA
+862 EAYDKDA
-870 ARRTVGTGET
+870 AKGTVGAGET
-880 ILASDMNRQM
+880 ILARDTNRQM
-890 SEGANILG
+890 SEGANQLK
-898 EIRDLVR
+898 EI
-905 EINDRGKKVAD
+905 KKVLDSIKEDTAILAGVKD
-916 MELEVPK
+916 RIDTYAGMPK
-923 EKIIQQSATGG
+923 QIVEDTK
-934 SGLVNMSTVSG
+934 LVSG
-945 GVDAGRAIS
+945 AYKEAGSSDWDALLKGIQMSIS
-954 QWFKR
+954 KGF
-959 ALDEWARERVNGVSE
+959 LDIITAGKSRNIPAER
-974 ANKVIQQER
+974 

>member
-75 IDATTMQKPSP
+75 IDATTMQKPSL

-125 EEPVQPEPRL
+125 EETVQPEPRREQQRTDR

-142 EEKPAPRRRRRKVQE
+142 LSVEEPEERPAPRRRRRKVQE
-157 PIPDVEPI
+157 PIPDVEPT

-171 SMTWDVSPRRKEEPV
+171 T
-186 QPEPRLET
+186 
-194 DVEEPEEK
+194 
-202 PAPRRRRRKVQ
+202 
-213 EPIPDVEPII
+213 
-223 DEETGSMTWD
+223 MTWD
-233 LTRKPQRERVTPIE
+233 LTRRPERERVTPIE
-247 RGVEREEPTT
+247 RSVEREEPTT
-257 KETQK
+257 TKETQK
-262 EILREINRHV
+262 ELLREINRHV

-748 GQGISKDEV
+748 GQGMSKDEV

-850 YKQASQRIRETP
+850 YKQASQRIKETP
-862 TEAYDRDA
+862 AEAYDRGA
-870 ARRTVGTGET
+870 ARRTVGAGET
-880 ILASDMNRQM
+880 ILAGDMNRQM

>member
-125 EEPVQPEPRL
+125 EEPVQPEPRRKEPRP
-135 ETDVEEP
+135 ETDVEESLPTEEP
-142 EEKPAPRRRRRKVQE
+142 EEKPV
-157 PIPDVEPI
+157 
-165 IDEETG
+165 
-171 SMTWDVSPRRKEEPV
+171 
-186 QPEPRLET
+186 
-194 DVEEPEEK
+194 
-202 PAPRRRRRKVQ
+202 PRRRRRKVQ

-247 RGVEREEPTT
+247 RSVEREEPTT

-313 KNTQTITENTTAIRE
+313 KNTQTITENTTAIKE
-328 KGNLEVVSEQPNR
+328 KGNLNAVSEQSNR

-399 TGEENQRT
+399 SGEENQKT

-429 ILEEIQKA
+429 ILEEMQKA

-697 ESLDTFITQSDQILS
+697 ESLDTFVTQSDQILS

-850 YKQASQRIRETP
+850 YKQASQRIKETP
-862 TEAYDRDA
+862 AEAYDRGA
-870 ARRTVGTGET
+870 ARRTVGAGET
-880 ILASDMNRQM
+880 ILAGDMNRQM
-890 SEGANILG
+890 SEGANQLK
-898 EIRDLVR
+898 EIVR
-905 EINDRGKKVAD
+905 LLTNIDNNT
-916 MELEVPK
+916 K
-923 EKIIQQSATGG
+923 EKPVESGPVTRSMVSGG
-934 SGLVNMSTVSG
+934 TGLVNAENVSS
-945 GVDAGRAIS
+945 GVEAGRMLS

-959 ALDEWARERVNGVSE
+959 VLDDWARERVGNMAVSE

>member
-37 SAQEAEKSISQLR
+37 SAQEADKSISQLR

-75 IDATTMQKPSP
+75 IDATTIQKPSP

-99 ELPRPEQPTIDPE
+99 ELPRPEQPIIDPE

-125 EEPVQPEPRL
+125 EEPVQPEPRRKEL
-135 ETDVEEP
+135 IPETDVEEP
-142 EEKPAPRRRRRKVQE
+142 LLTEEL
-157 PIPDVEPI
+157 
-165 IDEETG
+165 EE
-171 SMTWDVSPRRKEEPV
+171 RPV
-186 QPEPRLET
+186 
-194 DVEEPEEK
+194 
-202 PAPRRRRRKVQ
+202 PRRRRRKVQ

-233 LTRKPQRERVTPIE
+233 LTRKPQRGKVTPIE
-247 RGVEREEPTT
+247 RSVGEEPIT

-313 KNTQTITENTTAIRE
+313 KNTQTITENTTAIKE
-328 KGNLEVVSEQPNR
+328 KGNLNAVSEQSNR

-376 RLGVVTDNIGRD
+376 RLGAVTDNIGRD

-399 TGEENQRT
+399 SGEENQKT

-429 ILEEIQKA
+429 ILEEMQKA
-437 VSGSGFGGGTGTPGG
+437 TSGSGFGGGTGTPGG

-459 TGGIGGGL
+459 TGGIGGL

-478 GGLGAL
+478 GALGGLA
-484 TAFNTAKNVLSERY
+484 AFNTAKNVLSERY

-697 ESLDTFITQSDQILS
+697 ESLDTFVTQSDQILS

>member
-25 SLYREINQTSMQ
+25 SLYREINQASMQ
-37 SAQEAEKSISQLR
+37 SAQEADKSISQLR

-75 IDATTMQKPSP
+75 IDATTIQKPSP

-125 EEPVQPEPRL
+125 EEPVQPEPRRKEPIP

-142 EEKPAPRRRRRKVQE
+142 LLTEEL
-157 PIPDVEPI
+157 
-165 IDEETG
+165 EE
-171 SMTWDVSPRRKEEPV
+171 RPV
-186 QPEPRLET
+186 
-194 DVEEPEEK
+194 
-202 PAPRRRRRKVQ
+202 PRRRRRKVQ

-247 RGVEREEPTT
+247 RGTEEEPTT

-313 KNTQTITENTTAIRE
+313 KNTQTITENTTAIKE
-328 KGNLEVVSEQPNR
+328 KGNLNAVSEQSNR

-376 RLGVVTDNIGRD
+376 RLGAVTDNIGRD

-399 TGEENQRT
+399 AGEENQKT

-429 ILEEIQKA
+429 ILEEMQKA
-437 VSGSGFGGGTGTPGG
+437 TSGSGFGGGTGTPGG

-459 TGGIGGGL
+459 TGGIGGL

-478 GGLGAL
+478 GGLGGLA
-484 TAFNTAKNVLSERY
+484 AFNTAKNVLSERY

-697 ESLDTFITQSDQILS
+697 ESLDTFVTQSDQILS

-850 YKQASQRIRETP
+850 YRQSSQRIRETP

>member
-37 SAQEAEKSISQLR
+37 SAQEADKSISQLR

-99 ELPRPEQPTIDPE
+99 ELPRPEQPIIDPE

-125 EEPVQPEPRL
+125 EETVQPEPRREQQRTDR
-135 ETDVEEP
+135 ETDVEESLPAEEP
-142 EEKPAPRRRRRKVQE
+142 EERPAPRRRRRKVQE
-157 PIPDVEPI
+157 PIPDVEPT

-171 SMTWDVSPRRKEEPV
+171 T
-186 QPEPRLET
+186 
-194 DVEEPEEK
+194 
-202 PAPRRRRRKVQ
+202 
-213 EPIPDVEPII
+213 
-223 DEETGSMTWD
+223 MTWD
-233 LTRKPQRERVTPIE
+233 LTRRPERERVTPTE
-247 RGVEREEPTT
+247 RGTEREEPTTT

-262 EILREINRHV
+262 ELLREINRHV

-376 RLGVVTDNIGRD
+376 RLGAVTDNIGRD

-399 TGEENQRT
+399 SGEENQKT

-429 ILEEIQKA
+429 ILEEMQKA
-437 VSGSGFGGGTGTPGG
+437 TSGSGFGGGTGTPGG

-459 TGGIGGGL
+459 TGGIGGL

-478 GGLGAL
+478 GGLGGLA
-484 TAFNTAKNVLSERY
+484 AFNTAKNVLSERY

-697 ESLDTFITQSDQILS
+697 ESLDTFVTQSDQILS

>member
-125 EEPVQPEPRL
+125 EEPVQPEPRRKEPRP
-135 ETDVEEP
+135 ETDVEESLPTEEP
-142 EEKPAPRRRRRKVQE
+142 EEKPV
-157 PIPDVEPI
+157 
-165 IDEETG
+165 
-171 SMTWDVSPRRKEEPV
+171 
-186 QPEPRLET
+186 
-194 DVEEPEEK
+194 
-202 PAPRRRRRKVQ
+202 PRRRRRKVQ

-247 RGVEREEPTT
+247 RSVEREEPTT

-313 KNTQTITENTTAIRE
+313 KNTQTITENTTAIKE
-328 KGNLEVVSEQPNR
+328 KGNLNAVSEQSNR

-478 GGLGAL
+478 GGLGGL
-484 TAFNTAKNVLSERY
+484 VAFNTAKNVLSERY
-498 FRQQEF
+498 FRNQEF

-519 YTRLQAANQADAFRW
+519 YTRLQAANQADAYRW
-534 IPLIGDTIAKS
+534 IPLVGDVIAKS

-712 KRGEFDAKELAAMFS
+712 KRGDFDARQLAAMFS

-748 GQGISKDEV
+748 GQGMSKDEV

-778 IQEELEKIR
+778 IQEELEEIR

-850 YKQASQRIRETP
+850 YRQASQRIKETP
-862 TEAYDRDA
+862 AEAYDRGA
-870 ARRTVGTGET
+870 ARRTVGAGET
-880 ILASDMNRQM
+880 ILAGNMNRQM
-890 SEGANILG
+890 SEGANQLK
-898 EIRDLVR
+898 EI
-905 EINDRGKKVAD
+905 KKVLDSIKEDTAILAGVKD
-916 MELEVPK
+916 RIDTYAGMPK
-923 EKIIQQSATGG
+923 QIVGDTK
-934 SGLVNMSTVSG
+934 LVSG
-945 GVDAGRAIS
+945 AYKEAGSSDWDALLKGIQMSIS
-954 QWFKR
+954 KGF
-959 ALDEWARERVNGVSE
+959 LDIITAGKSRNIPAER
-974 ANKVIQQER
+974 

>member
-37 SAQEAEKSISQLR
+37 SAQEADKSISQLR

-75 IDATTMQKPSP
+75 IDATTIQKPSP

-99 ELPRPEQPTIDPE
+99 ELPRPEQPIIDPE

-125 EEPVQPEPRL
+125 EEPVQLEPRRKEPIP

-142 EEKPAPRRRRRKVQE
+142 LLTEEL
-157 PIPDVEPI
+157 
-165 IDEETG
+165 EE
-171 SMTWDVSPRRKEEPV
+171 RPV
-186 QPEPRLET
+186 
-194 DVEEPEEK
+194 
-202 PAPRRRRRKVQ
+202 PRRRRRKVQ

-247 RGVEREEPTT
+247 RGTEEEPTT

-313 KNTQTITENTTAIRE
+313 KNTQTITENTTAIKE
-328 KGNLEVVSEQPNR
+328 KGNLNAVSEQSNR

-376 RLGVVTDNIGRD
+376 RLGAVTDNIGRD

-399 TGEENQRT
+399 SGEENQKT

-429 ILEEIQKA
+429 ILEEMQKA
-437 VSGSGFGGGTGTPGG
+437 TSGSGFGGGTGTPGG

-459 TGGIGGGL
+459 TGGIGGL

-478 GGLGAL
+478 GGLGGLA
-484 TAFNTAKNVLSERY
+484 AFNTAKNVLSERY

-697 ESLDTFITQSDQILS
+697 ESLDTFVTQSDQILS

>member
-75 IDATTMQKPSP
+75 IDATTIQKPSP

-99 ELPRPEQPTIDPE
+99 ELPRPEQPIIDPE

-125 EEPVQPEPRL
+125 EEPVQPEPR
-135 ETDVEEP
+135 P
-142 EEKPAPRRRRRKVQE
+142 
-157 PIPDVEPI
+157 
-165 IDEETG
+165 
-171 SMTWDVSPRRKEEPV
+171 
-186 QPEPRLET
+186 ET

-233 LTRKPQRERVTPIE
+233 LTRKPQRERVPPIE
-247 RGVEREEPTT
+247 RGTEEEPTT

-313 KNTQTITENTTAIRE
+313 KNTQTITENTTAIKE
-328 KGNLEVVSEQPNR
+328 KGNLNAVSEQSNR

-399 TGEENQRT
+399 SGEENQKT

-429 ILEEIQKA
+429 ILEEMQKA

-663 DQDSGTG
+663 DQNSGTG

-697 ESLDTFITQSDQILS
+697 ESLDTFVTQSDQILS

>member
-25 SLYREINQTSMQ
+25 SLYREINQASMQ
-37 SAQEAEKSISQLR
+37 SAQEADKSISQLR

-75 IDATTMQKPSP
+75 IDATTIQKPSP

-125 EEPVQPEPRL
+125 EEPVQPEPRRKEPIP

-142 EEKPAPRRRRRKVQE
+142 LLTEEL
-157 PIPDVEPI
+157 
-165 IDEETG
+165 EE
-171 SMTWDVSPRRKEEPV
+171 RPV
-186 QPEPRLET
+186 
-194 DVEEPEEK
+194 
-202 PAPRRRRRKVQ
+202 PRRRRRKVQ

-247 RGVEREEPTT
+247 RGTEEEPTT

-313 KNTQTITENTTAIRE
+313 KNTQTITENTTAIKE
-328 KGNLEVVSEQPNR
+328 KGNLNAVSEQSNR

-376 RLGVVTDNIGRD
+376 RLGAVTDNIGRD

-399 TGEENQRT
+399 SGEENQKT

-429 ILEEIQKA
+429 ILEEMQKA
-437 VSGSGFGGGTGTPGG
+437 TSGSGFGGGTGTPGG

-459 TGGIGGGL
+459 TGGIGGL

-478 GGLGAL
+478 GGLGGLA
-484 TAFNTAKNVLSERY
+484 AFNTAKNVLSERY

-697 ESLDTFITQSDQILS
+697 ESLDTFVTQSDQILS

-890 SEGANILG
+890 SEGANQLK
-898 EIRDLVR
+898 EIVR
-905 EINDRGKKVAD
+905 LLTNIDNNT
-916 MELEVPK
+916 K
-923 EKIIQQSATGG
+923 EKPVESGPVTRSMVSGG
-934 SGLVNMSTVSG
+934 TGLVNAENVSS
-945 GVDAGRAIS
+945 GVEAGRMLS

-959 ALDEWARERVNGVSE
+959 VLDDWARERVGNMAVSE

>member
-125 EEPVQPEPRL
+125 EETVQPEPRRKGQRPEM

-142 EEKPAPRRRRRKVQE
+142 L
-157 PIPDVEPI
+157 PI
-165 IDEETG
+165 
-171 SMTWDVSPRRKEEPV
+171 
-186 QPEPRLET
+186 
-194 DVEEPEEK
+194 EEPEER

-313 KNTQTITENTTAIRE
+313 KNTQTITENTTAIKE
-328 KGNLEVVSEQPNR
+328 KGNLNAVSEQSNR

-376 RLGVVTDNIGRD
+376 RLGAVTDNIGRD

-399 TGEENQRT
+399 SGEENQKT

-429 ILEEIQKA
+429 ILEEMQKA
-437 VSGSGFGGGTGTPGG
+437 TSGSGFGGGTGTPGG

-459 TGGIGGGL
+459 TGGIGGL

-478 GGLGAL
+478 GGLGGLA
-484 TAFNTAKNVLSERY
+484 AFNTAKNVLSERY

-519 YTRLQAANQADAFRW
+519 YTRLQAANQADAYRW
-534 IPLIGDTIAKS
+534 IPLVGDVIAKS

-742 VQQAFT
+742 VQQAFI
-748 GQGISKDEV
+748 GQGMSKDEV

-850 YKQASQRIRETP
+850 YRQSSQRIRETRA
-862 TEAYDRDA
+862 EAYDKDA
-870 ARRTVGTGET
+870 AKGTVGAGET
-880 ILASDMNRQM
+880 ILARDTNRQM
-890 SEGANILG
+890 SEGANQLK
-898 EIRDLVR
+898 EI
-905 EINDRGKKVAD
+905 KKVLDSIKEDTAILAGVKD
-916 MELEVPK
+916 RIDTYAGMPK
-923 EKIIQQSATGG
+923 QIVEDTK
-934 SGLVNMSTVSG
+934 LVSG
-945 GVDAGRAIS
+945 AYKEAGSSDWDALLKGIQMSIS
-954 QWFKR
+954 KGF
-959 ALDEWARERVNGVSE
+959 LDIITAGKSRNIPAER
-974 ANKVIQQER
+974 

>member
-37 SAQEAEKSISQLR
+37 SAQEADKSISQLR

-75 IDATTMQKPSP
+75 IDATTIQKPSP

-99 ELPRPEQPTIDPE
+99 ELPRPEQPIIDPE

-125 EEPVQPEPRL
+125 EEPVQPEPR
-135 ETDVEEP
+135 P
-142 EEKPAPRRRRRKVQE
+142 
-157 PIPDVEPI
+157 
-165 IDEETG
+165 
-171 SMTWDVSPRRKEEPV
+171 
-186 QPEPRLET
+186 ET

-233 LTRKPQRERVTPIE
+233 LTRKPQRERVPPIE
-247 RGVEREEPTT
+247 RGTEEEPTT

-313 KNTQTITENTTAIRE
+313 KNTKTITENTTAIKE
-328 KGNLEVVSEQPNR
+328 KGNLNAVSEQSNR

-376 RLGVVTDNIGRD
+376 RLGAVTDNIGRD

-399 TGEENQRT
+399 SGEENQKT

-429 ILEEIQKA
+429 ILEEMQKA
-437 VSGSGFGGGTGTPGG
+437 TSGSGFGGGTGTPGG

-459 TGGIGGGL
+459 TGGIGGL

-478 GGLGAL
+478 GGLGGLA
-484 TAFNTAKNVLSERY
+484 AFNTAKNVLSERY

-628 DPYAVRE
+628 DPYAVKE

-697 ESLDTFITQSDQILS
+697 ESLDTFVTQSDQILS

-862 TEAYDRDA
+862 TEAYDRGA
-870 ARRTVGTGET
+870 ARRTVGAGET
-880 ILASDMNRQM
+880 ILAGDMNRQM
-890 SEGANILG
+890 SEGANILK
-898 EIRDLVR
+898 EIRDLVS

-916 MELEVPK
+916 IELEVPK

-959 ALDEWARERVNGVSE
+959 ALDEWARERVGGVSE

>member
-37 SAQEAEKSISQLR
+37 SAQEADKSISQLR

-75 IDATTMQKPSP
+75 IDATTIQKPSP

-99 ELPRPEQPTIDPE
+99 ELPRPEQPIIDPE

-125 EEPVQPEPRL
+125 EEPVQPEPRRKEPRPEM

-142 EEKPAPRRRRRKVQE
+142 LS
-157 PIPDVEPI
+157 
-165 IDEETG
+165 T
-171 SMTWDVSPRRKEEPV
+171 
-186 QPEPRLET
+186 
-194 DVEEPEEK
+194 EEPEER
-202 PAPRRRRRKVQ
+202 PVPRRRRRKVQ

-233 LTRKPQRERVTPIE
+233 LTRKPQRGKVTPIE
-247 RGVEREEPTT
+247 RSVGEEPIT

-313 KNTQTITENTTAIRE
+313 KNTQTITENTTAIKE
-328 KGNLEVVSEQPNR
+328 KGNLNAVSEQSNR

-376 RLGVVTDNIGRD
+376 RLGAVTDNIGRD

-399 TGEENQRT
+399 SGEENQKT

-429 ILEEIQKA
+429 ILEEMQKA
-437 VSGSGFGGGTGTPGG
+437 TSGSGFGGGTGTPGG

-459 TGGIGGGL
+459 TGGIGGL

-478 GGLGAL
+478 GGLGGLA
-484 TAFNTAKNVLSERY
+484 AFNTAKNVLSERY

-628 DPYAVRE
+628 DPYAVKE
-635 TQSVMAAERLFGLS
+635 TQSVMTAERLFGLS

-697 ESLDTFITQSDQILS
+697 ESLDTFVTQSDQILS

>member
-75 IDATTMQKPSP
+75 IDATTIQKPSP

-99 ELPRPEQPTIDPE
+99 ELPRPEQPIIDPE

-125 EEPVQPEPRL
+125 EEPVQPEPR
-135 ETDVEEP
+135 P
-142 EEKPAPRRRRRKVQE
+142 
-157 PIPDVEPI
+157 
-165 IDEETG
+165 
-171 SMTWDVSPRRKEEPV
+171 
-186 QPEPRLET
+186 ET

-233 LTRKPQRERVTPIE
+233 LTRKPQRERVPPIE
-247 RGVEREEPTT
+247 RGTEEEPTT

-313 KNTQTITENTTAIRE
+313 KNTQTITENTTAIKE
-328 KGNLEVVSEQPNR
+328 KGNLNAVSEQSNR

-399 TGEENQRT
+399 SGEENQKT

-429 ILEEIQKA
+429 ILEEMQKA

-697 ESLDTFITQSDQILS
+697 ESLDTFVTQSDQILS

-787 AGAADPEV
+787 AGAADSEV

-850 YKQASQRIRETP
+850 YKQASQRIKETP
-862 TEAYDRDA
+862 AEAYDRGA
-870 ARRTVGTGET
+870 ARRTVGAGET
-880 ILASDMNRQM
+880 ILAGDMNRQM
-890 SEGANILG
+890 SEGANQLK
-898 EIRDLVR
+898 EIVR
-905 EINDRGKKVAD
+905 LLTNIDNNT
-916 MELEVPK
+916 K
-923 EKIIQQSATGG
+923 EKPVESGPVTRSMVSGG
-934 SGLVNMSTVSG
+934 TGLVNAENVSS
-945 GVDAGRAIS
+945 GVEAGRMLS

-959 ALDEWARERVNGVSE
+959 VLDDWARERVGNMAVSE

>member
-75 IDATTMQKPSP
+75 IDATTIQKPSP

-99 ELPRPEQPTIDPE
+99 ELPRPEQPIIDPE

-125 EEPVQPEPRL
+125 EEPVQPEPR
-135 ETDVEEP
+135 P
-142 EEKPAPRRRRRKVQE
+142 
-157 PIPDVEPI
+157 
-165 IDEETG
+165 
-171 SMTWDVSPRRKEEPV
+171 
-186 QPEPRLET
+186 ET

-233 LTRKPQRERVTPIE
+233 LTRKPQRERVPPIE
-247 RGVEREEPTT
+247 RGTEEEPTT

-313 KNTQTITENTTAIRE
+313 KNTQTITENTTAIKE
-328 KGNLEVVSEQPNR
+328 KGNLNAVSEQSNR

-459 TGGIGGGL
+459 TGGIGGL

-478 GGLGAL
+478 GGLGGLA
-484 TAFNTAKNVLSERY
+484 AFNTAKNVLSERY
-498 FRQQEF
+498 FRNQEF

-519 YTRLQAANQADAFRW
+519 YTRLQAANQADAYRW
-534 IPLIGDTIAKS
+534 IPLVGDVIAKS

-679 QAMKNLGIPFEQI
+679 QAMKNLGIPFEEI

-748 GQGISKDEV
+748 GQGMSKDEV

-787 AGAADPEV
+787 AGEANPEV

-850 YKQASQRIRETP
+850 YRQSSQRIRETS
-862 TEAYDRDA
+862 TEAYDKDA
-870 ARRTVGTGET
+870 ARRTVGAGET
-880 ILASDMNRQM
+880 ILAGDMNRQM
-890 SEGANILG
+890 SEGANQLK
-898 EIRDLVR
+898 EIVR
-905 EINDRGKKVAD
+905 LLTNIDNNT
-916 MELEVPK
+916 K
-923 EKIIQQSATGG
+923 EKKKPVESGPVTRSMVSGG
-934 SGLVNMSTVSG
+934 AGLVNAENVSS
-945 GVDAGRAIS
+945 GVEAGRMLS

-959 ALDEWARERVNGVSE
+959 VLDDWARERVGNMAVSE

>member
-37 SAQEAEKSISQLR
+37 SAQEADKSISQLR

-75 IDATTMQKPSP
+75 IDATTIQKPSP

-99 ELPRPEQPTIDPE
+99 ELPRPEQPIIDPE

-125 EEPVQPEPRL
+125 EEPVQPEPR
-135 ETDVEEP
+135 P
-142 EEKPAPRRRRRKVQE
+142 
-157 PIPDVEPI
+157 
-165 IDEETG
+165 
-171 SMTWDVSPRRKEEPV
+171 
-186 QPEPRLET
+186 ET

-467 NIFGGGLKGIL
+467 NIFGGRLKGIL
-478 GGLGAL
+478 GGLGTL

-748 GQGISKDEV
+748 GQGMSKDEV

-787 AGAADPEV
+787 AGAADTEV

-803 VERTGGGSEQLRLA
+803 VERSGGGSEQLRLA

-822 PNLSWNDINSTIQKD
+822 PNLSWSDINSTIQKD

-850 YKQASQRIRETP
+850 YKQASQRIKETP
-862 TEAYDRDA
+862 AEAYDRGA
-870 ARRTVGTGET
+870 ARRTVGAGET
-880 ILASDMNRQM
+880 ILAGDMNRQM
-890 SEGANILG
+890 SEGANILK
-898 EIRDLVR
+898 EIRDLVS

-916 MELEVPK
+916 IELEVPK

-959 ALDEWARERVNGVSE
+959 ALDEWARERVGGVSE

>member
-25 SLYREINQTSMQ
+25 SLYREINQASMQ
-37 SAQEAEKSISQLR
+37 SAQEADKSISQLR

-75 IDATTMQKPSP
+75 IDATTIQKPSP

-99 ELPRPEQPTIDPE
+99 ELPRPEQPIIDPE

-125 EEPVQPEPRL
+125 EEPVQLEPRRKEPIP

-142 EEKPAPRRRRRKVQE
+142 LLTEEL
-157 PIPDVEPI
+157 
-165 IDEETG
+165 EE
-171 SMTWDVSPRRKEEPV
+171 RPV
-186 QPEPRLET
+186 
-194 DVEEPEEK
+194 
-202 PAPRRRRRKVQ
+202 PRRRRRKVQ

-247 RGVEREEPTT
+247 RGTEEEPTT

-313 KNTQTITENTTAIRE
+313 KNTQTITENTTAIKE
-328 KGNLEVVSEQPNR
+328 KGNLNAVSEQSNR

-376 RLGVVTDNIGRD
+376 RLGAVTDNIGRD

-399 TGEENQRT
+399 SGEENQKT

-429 ILEEIQKA
+429 ILEEMQKA
-437 VSGSGFGGGTGTPGG
+437 TSGSGFGGGTGTPGG

-459 TGGIGGGL
+459 TGGIGGL

-478 GGLGAL
+478 GGLGGLA
-484 TAFNTAKNVLSERY
+484 AFNTAKNVLSERY

-697 ESLDTFITQSDQILS
+697 ESLDTFVTQSDQILS